1 MGGVLG
7 LAVLGTIAV
16 ATTRT
21 QISSFLAGLG
31 PKAAGAAARYV
42 GSAPP
47 PNSAPIPAAIHYGIT
62 SAFVAGYT
70 TAFVIGSGI
79 LAAAFL
85 LAVIG
90 LRRTD
95 SQ

>member
-1 MGGVLG
+1 M
-7 LAVLGTIAV
+7 
-16 ATTRT
+16 
-21 QISSFLAGLG
+21 
-31 PKAAGAAARYV
+31 